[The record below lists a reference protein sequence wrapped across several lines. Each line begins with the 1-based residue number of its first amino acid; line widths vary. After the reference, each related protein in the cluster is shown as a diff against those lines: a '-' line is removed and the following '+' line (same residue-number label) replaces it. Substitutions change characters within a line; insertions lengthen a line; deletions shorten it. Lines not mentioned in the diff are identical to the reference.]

1 MIAHAPD
8 THREMDTATEIAL
21 PRPRTGEPR
30 VAPQPGPAPAPAPD
44 GTQDPILIAARLE
57 SSAALL
63 TWVVR
68 LTLMVAVGLVAL
80 VAVL

>member
-8 THREMDTATEIAL
+8 TDRDIDTATEIAV

-30 VAPQPGPAPAPAPD
+30 VAAQPSPASDP
-44 GTQDPILIAARLE
+44 TQDPFLVAAQLE

-68 LTLMVAVGLVAL
+68 LALLIAVGLAVL

>member
-1 MIAHAPD
+1 MIAHVPD
-8 THREMDTATEIAL
+8 THRDMDTATEIAL
-21 PRPRTGEPR
+21 PRLRTGEPR
-30 VAPQPGPAPAPAPD
+30 VAPQPAPAPA
-44 GTQDPILIAARLE
+44 GTQDPILVATRLE

>member
-1 MIAHAPD
+1 MIAHVPD
-8 THREMDTATEIAL
+8 TDRAIDTATEIAV

-30 VAPQPGPAPAPAPD
+30 VAPQPQPASD
-44 GTQDPILIAARLE
+44 GTRDPFLVAAQLE

-68 LTLMVAVGLVAL
+68 LALLVAVGLVAL